1 LDILYIDVVLGLRF
15 WVLQEG
21 VFGFLKKLFWGKG
34 LCMHLKA
41 LFYFIF
47 ACNGPHGLA
56 IIKKHLKNL
65 PAFFSNINVRD
76 VMLQQHSCKLDIQY

>member
-1 LDILYIDVVLGLRF
+1 
-15 WVLQEG
+15 
-21 VFGFLKKLFWGKG
+21 
-34 LCMHLKA
+34 MHLKA

-76 VMLQQHSCKLDIQY
+76 VMLQQHSCKLDIQYIDIVLGLRFWVLQEGVFGFLKKTIGERGEGGCLFF

>member
-1 LDILYIDVVLGLRF
+1 
-15 WVLQEG
+15 
-21 VFGFLKKLFWGKG
+21 
-34 LCMHLKA
+34 MHLKA

-65 PAFFSNINVRD
+65 PAFFFKYKRKGCNVATT
-76 VMLQQHSCKLDIQY
+76 